1 LVTFCLL
8 LGFLAVRLT
17 GRSATFVLAPL
28 MLFLRSSTA
37 FFTNLYDQV
46 KLTGI
51 QPRAWGAILDA
62 LWSRAS
68 FIGNTPRDE
77 WGLWGINVYANQRH
91 LLSGLSL
98 LLIVLLLV
106 LPDLQAGTGVSIR
119 KKWFQSGFWLIGDP
133 AARRRFYLAA
143 AICALMPY
151 WHGSALI
158 SLLLVLLPLSFLAV
172 NRLGFLLVA
181 ASAFLS
187 ALLQSWLFSGQ
198 ATRVVQPSLYFG
210 FIASDR
216 SPAGALAYLFLVT
229 GIALPLLVVAF
240 WQPGRRRK
248 ILIISFMFPL
258 VFAFTVSLT
267 PDVTV
272 NHKFVITALALANIY
287 LADLLVRLWTGIR
300 SPGRLPTAGAV
311 SEQTTMIKPEQAK
324 QAAVPLRCCTRSL
337 AIVLAFMLMATGLH
351 ECRIVRNINQNSVSI
366 DLDSPLVLW
375 VRANTRPDDIF
386 VSAPYHYNAFFLSGR
401 AIWFGHSYYAWS
413 AGHDTGQRLTL
424 LRQLLSGINGDLAA
438 VRDLI
443 QAEQLDYLIIDD
455 TLRAND
461 DLAVDET
468 FFSDHFQLAAAFP
481 SLGNMLI
488 YDLNSAP

>member
-1 LVTFCLL
+1 
-8 LGFLAVRLT
+8 FLAVRLT
-17 GRSATFVLAPL
+17 GRTATFLLAPL

-37 FFTNLYDQV
+37 FFTNLYDLI
-46 KLTGI
+46 KTTGI

-62 LWSRAS
+62 LVSRSS

-77 WGLWGINVYANQRH
+77 WGLWGVNVYANQRH

-98 LLIVLLLV
+98 LLIVLLLL

-119 KKWFQSGFWLIGDP
+119 QRWFRAEGWLIRDP
-133 AARRRFYLAA
+133 KDRRRFYLAA
-143 AICALMPY
+143 AICALLPY

-158 SLLLVLLPLSFLAV
+158 SLLLVLLPISLLAV

-187 ALLQSWLFSGQ
+187 ALLQSWIFSGQ
-198 ATRVVQPSLYFG
+198 ATRVIQPSLFFG

-216 SPAGALAYLFLVT
+216 SPVGALAYLLLMT
-229 GIALPLLVVAF
+229 GIALPLLAVAF
-240 WQPGRRRK
+240 WLPGRRRK
-248 ILIISFMFPL
+248 ILIVSFMIPL
-258 VFAFTVSLT
+258 VFAFTISLT

-272 NHKFVITALALANIY
+272 NHKFIMTALALANIY
-287 LADLLVRLWTGIR
+287 LADLLVRLWTGFRR
-300 SPGRLPTAGAV
+300 SRRLHTPGTDNGTTETTTGRSRLP
-311 SEQTTMIKPEQAK
+311 SRI
-324 QAAVPLRCCTRSL
+324 L
-337 AIVLAFMLMATGLH
+337 AIVLAFLLMATGLH

-375 VRANTRPDDIF
+375 IRANTRPHDIF

-413 AGHDTGQRLTL
+413 AGHDTTQRFEL
-424 LRQLLSGINGDLAA
+424 LRQLLAGENGDLPA
-438 VRDLI
+438 VRELI

-455 TLRAND
+455 TLRAID

-468 FFSDHFQLAAAFP
+468 FFSDHFRIAVSFP
-481 SLGNMLI
+481 SLGNMKI
-488 YDLNSAP
+488 YDLNSSP